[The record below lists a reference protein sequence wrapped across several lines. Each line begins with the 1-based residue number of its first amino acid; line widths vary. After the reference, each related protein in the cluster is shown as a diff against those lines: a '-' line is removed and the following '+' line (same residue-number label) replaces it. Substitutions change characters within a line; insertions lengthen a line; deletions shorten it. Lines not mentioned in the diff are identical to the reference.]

1 MVKKL
6 VKTIIVGDVMSKID
20 ATVLKETKYIAVFVF
35 LLSVIFQA
43 VFLIISKWDL
53 NVLFGNILSASASV
67 LNFFLMG
74 LTVQKAVL
82 KDEKGAKATMK
93 LSQTYRT
100 LFLAV
105 ALIIGF
111 TAPCFNKIAVII
123 PMFFPRLAITARPFF
138 DKK

>member
-20 ATVLKETKYIAVFVF
+20 ATILKETKYIAVFVF
-35 LLSVIFQA
+35 LLSAIFQA

-53 NVLFGNILSASASV
+53 NVFFGNLLSASASV

-100 LFLAV
+100 LFFAV
-105 ALIIGF
+105 VLIIGLSV
-111 TAPCFNKIAVII
+111 PCFNKIAVII
-123 PMFFPRLAITARPFF
+123 PLFFPRLAITARSFF

>member
-53 NVLFGNILSASASV
+53 NVLFGNLLSASASV

-105 ALIIGF
+105 VLIIGLSV
-111 TAPCFNKIAVII
+111 PCFNKIAVII
-123 PMFFPRLAITARPFF
+123 PLFFPRLAITARPFF

>member
-35 LLSVIFQA
+35 LLSAIFQA

-53 NVLFGNILSASASV
+53 NVLFGNLLSASASV

-105 ALIIGF
+105 VLIIGLSV
-111 TAPCFNKIAVII
+111 PCFNKIAVII
-123 PMFFPRLAITARPFF
+123 PLFFPRLAITARPFF

>member
-20 ATVLKETKYIAVFVF
+20 ATILKETKYIAVFVF
-35 LLSVIFQA
+35 LLSAIFQA

-53 NVLFGNILSASASV
+53 NVFFGNLLSASASV

-105 ALIIGF
+105 VLIIGLSV
-111 TAPCFNKIAVII
+111 PCFNKIAVII
-123 PMFFPRLAITARPFF
+123 PLFFPRLAITARSFF

>member
-1 MVKKL
+1 M

-35 LLSVIFQA
+35 LLSAIFQA

-105 ALIIGF
+105 VLIIGLSV
-111 TAPCFNKIAVII
+111 PCFNKIAVII
-123 PMFFPRLAITARPFF
+123 PLFFPRLAITARPFF

>member
-35 LLSVIFQA
+35 LLSAIFQA

-105 ALIIGF
+105 VLIIGLSV
-111 TAPCFNKIAVII
+111 PCFNKIAVII
-123 PMFFPRLAITARPFF
+123 PLFFPRLAITARPFF